1 MIYNINGQALIKLAL
16 ELGNV
21 TVSDFAKFLKSINES
36 VA

>member
-1 MIYNINGQALIKLAL
+1 MIYSMNGQALIKLAL

-21 TVSDFAKFLKSINES
+21 TASDLARFLKSINES